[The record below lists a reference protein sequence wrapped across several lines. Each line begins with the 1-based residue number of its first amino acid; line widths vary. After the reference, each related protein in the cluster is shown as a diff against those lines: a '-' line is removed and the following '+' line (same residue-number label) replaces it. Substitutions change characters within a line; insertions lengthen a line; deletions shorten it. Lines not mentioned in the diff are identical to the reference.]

1 MQALLIAAMATGFTI
16 AGGSLP
22 LLKRD
27 LPHRHLTWLVAFSAG
42 IILSAGLLS
51 MLGEAL
57 ELLRGGMAL
66 LWAGI
71 GFLVLY
77 LLERITIIHTCHD
90 EECEWEAG
98 TVSHRPAE
106 MSPATAAG
114 IALWGIGFHGMI
126 DGFALAISTESHN
139 VALTLMVAIGVLLHS
154 FPTGMSLAALMLS
167 GGISRASAWRILTLI
182 ASMAIVGAGL
192 GLQLHNP
199 WLLGLIGTSGVRPP
213 DALLGGA
220 LAFSAGNFI
229 YIATGDLLP
238 EAHRNRSDYG
248 VPLSVVA
255 GFGVNIAAFLYFA
268 R

>member
-1 MQALLIAAMATGFTI
+1 MATGFTM

-22 LLKRD
+22 LLRKE

-57 ELLRGGMAL
+57 ELLKGGMAL

-98 TVSHRPAE
+98 TVSHHPAE
-106 MSPATAAG
+106 MSPTAAAG
-114 IALWGIGFHGMI
+114 VALWGIGFHGMI

-139 VALTLMVAIGVLLHS
+139 AALTLMVAIGVLLHS
-154 FPTGMSLAALMLS
+154 FPTGMSLAALMLF
-167 GGISRASAWRILTLI
+167 GGIPKANAWRILALI
-182 ASMAIVGAGL
+182 SSMAIVGAAV

-199 WLLGLIGTSGVRPP
+199 WLLGLFGATGMHPP
-213 DALLGGA
+213 DAVLGGA

-238 EAHRNRSDYG
+238 EAHRNRTDYG

-255 GFGVNIAAFLYFA
+255 GFGVNIAAFLFFA
-268 R
+268 H

>member
-1 MQALLIAAMATGFTI
+1 MQALLIAALATGFTI

-22 LLKRD
+22 LLKKE

-42 IILSAGLLS
+42 IILSAGILS

-57 ELLRGGMAL
+57 EMLKGGMAL
-66 LWAGI
+66 LWVGF
-71 GFLVLY
+71 GFLTLY

-98 TVSHRPAE
+98 TVSQHPAE
-106 MSPATAAG
+106 MSPNAAAG
-114 IALWGIGFHGMI
+114 VALWGIGFHGMI

-139 VALTLMVAIGVLLHS
+139 VGLTLMVAIGVLLHS
-154 FPTGMSLAALMLS
+154 FPTGMSLSALMLF
-167 GGISRASAWRILTLI
+167 GGITKPAAWRILLLI
-182 ASMAIVGAGL
+182 SSMAVVGAGL
-192 GLQLHNP
+192 GLQLQNP
-199 WLLGLIGTSGVRPP
+199 WVLSLLGFGGFEPP
-213 DALLGGA
+213 AALLGGA

-238 EAHRNRSDYG
+238 EAHRNRTDYG

-255 GFGVNIAAFLYFA
+255 GFGVNIAVFLFFA
-268 R
+268 H

>member
-1 MQALLIAAMATGFTI
+1 MATGFTI

-22 LLKRD
+22 LLKKD
-27 LPHRHLTWLVAFSAG
+27 LPHRHLSWLVAFSAG

-51 MLGEAL
+51 MLGEAQ
-57 ELLRGGMAL
+57 ELLQGGMAL

-71 GFLVLY
+71 GFLTLY

-98 TVSHRPAE
+98 TVAHQPAS
-106 MSPATAAG
+106 MSPAAAAG
-114 IALWGIGFHGMI
+114 VALWGIGFHGMI

-139 VALTLMVAIGVLLHS
+139 VALTLMVALGVLLHS
-154 FPTGMSLAALMLS
+154 FPTGMSLAALMLF
-167 GGISRASAWRILTLI
+167 GGIEKDAAWRILALI
-182 ASMAIVGAGL
+182 ASMAIVGAFV
-192 GLQLHNP
+192 GLQLHSP
-199 WLLGLIGTSGVRPP
+199 WLLNLLGTPGLRPP
-213 DALLGGA
+213 DGLLGGA

-248 VPLSVVA
+248 VPISVVA
-255 GFGVNIAAFLYFA
+255 GFGVNIAAFLFVGH
-268 R
+268 

>member
-1 MQALLIAAMATGFTI
+1 MATGFTI

-22 LLKRD
+22 LLRKD
-27 LPHRHLTWLVAFSAG
+27 LPHRHLSWLVAFSAG

-51 MLGEAL
+51 MLGEAQ
-57 ELLRGGMAL
+57 ELMKGGMAL

-71 GFLVLY
+71 GFLTLY

-98 TVSHRPAE
+98 TVAHQPGQ
-106 MSPATAAG
+106 MSPTAAAG
-114 IALWGIGFHGMI
+114 VALWGIGFHGMI

-154 FPTGMSLAALMLS
+154 FPTGMSLAALMLF
-167 GGISRASAWRILTLI
+167 GGIEKRAAWRILTLI
-182 ASMAIVGAGL
+182 ASMAVVGAAI
-192 GLQLHNP
+192 GLQVSNP
-199 WLLGLIGTSGVRPP
+199 WLLGLLGAEGLRPP

-238 EAHRNRSDYG
+238 EAHRNRTDYG

-255 GFGVNIAAFLYFA
+255 GFSVNIAAFLLFA
-268 R
+268 H